1 MRIFQ
6 CLSLFSSLVL
16 GQVQQ
21 PMAAPPKLSKA
32 DTGNKPNILF
42 ILTDDQ
48 DLHMNSLDY
57 LPYTKKHLIEQGTLF
72 KKHYCTIALCCPSR
86 VSLWT
91 GKAAHNTV
99 WTTPLS
105 CDETWVEML
114 MLCAECDGCQST
126 LWWLSEVCP
135 ARFQ

>member
-1 MRIFQ
+1 MRVWQ
-6 CLSLFSSLVL
+6 LLPLFSSVALA
-16 GQVQQ
+16 QVQQ
-21 PMAAPPKLSKA
+21 PLAAPPKLNSKA
-32 DTGNKPNILF
+32 DTGRKPNILF

-57 LPYTKKHLIEQGTLF
+57 LPYTKKHLINKGTFF

-99 WTTPLS
+99 RQFPVP
-105 CDETWVEML
+105 CE
-114 MLCAECDGCQST
+114 Q
-126 LWWLSEVCP
+126 
-135 ARFQ
+135 